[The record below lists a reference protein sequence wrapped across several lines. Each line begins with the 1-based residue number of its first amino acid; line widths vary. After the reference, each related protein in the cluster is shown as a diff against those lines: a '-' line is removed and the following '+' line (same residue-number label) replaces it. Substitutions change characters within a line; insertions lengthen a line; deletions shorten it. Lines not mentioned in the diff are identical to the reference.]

1 MTITAS
7 NEDASVRPGG
17 KMALI
22 ATDKEGHVLHPTW
35 TLLNNPSTNYGTFID
50 SNTGIFTAGSQEEIC
65 IVGATL
71 QGYDRT
77 TIQVTVSLD
86 APEFTPVEKIC
97 IAVLTSGTNLYTNST
112 YPLQAIIDPDNASIK
127 NVMWAVSGSV
137 SPGFPLADI
146 DPYTGVLKT
155 FGRPGD
161 ITVTATAL
169 GGSDVVYSENFFI
182 R

>member
-1 MTITAS
+1 M
-7 NEDASVRPGG
+7 
-17 KMALI
+17 
-22 ATDKEGHVLHPTW
+22 
-35 TLLNNPSTNYGTFID
+35 
-50 SNTGIFTAGSQEEIC
+50 
-65 IVGATL
+65 
-71 QGYDRT
+71 
-77 TIQVTVSLD
+77 
-86 APEFTPVEKIC
+86 EKIC